1 MRIPRR
7 FRLASLV
14 VFVLVS
20 LGLIAWGCT
29 APGFAPK
36 ASQQSLP
43 TAYLQASE
51 LKPETLPYEEGFLVL
66 AGTQIPVVIEEVRE
80 PKKLTLKIKT
90 NGALIE
96 DEVYEFDETGFRFL
110 AGPGVAFSPAIPLIR
125 YPVKSGE
132 TWKWAG
138 TMNQSDSSYKATAD
152 ITAKNET
159 LNIPAGKFET
169 LYVEVNMRLEVGT
182 PEPAIRLLKFWFVPN
197 QGVLRREFGASSTR
211 EPRTPEP
218 SDG

>member
-7 FRLASLV
+7 HRLAGIACAV
-14 VFVLVS
+14 CAVI
-20 LGLIAWGCT
+20 GLIAWGCT
-29 APGFAPK
+29 GDGVAARGG
-36 ASQQSLP
+36 QQSLP
-43 TAYLQASE
+43 TAFAQASE
-51 LKPETLPYEEGFLVL
+51 LKPETLPYEEGYLVL
-66 AGTQIPVVIEEVRE
+66 AGTQIPMGIEEVRE
-80 PKKLTLKIKT
+80 NGKLTFKIKT

-96 DEVYEFDETGFRFL
+96 DETYEFDETGFRFV

-138 TMNQSDSSYKATAD
+138 TMAQSDVSYQATAD

-159 LNIPAGKFET
+159 LNIPAGQFET

-197 QGVLRREFGASSTR
+197 QGVFRREFGASSTR
-211 EPRTPEP
+211 EPRTPDPAGE
-218 SDG
+218 